1 MKTTSRNLSLK
12 TALLIIMAAGFWF
25 SLFGNIL
32 LYSMNNQISITLDDQ
47 KLLVVQDIAFSL
59 ESLSYLPVPGP
70 LVEEEYS
77 NISIVEISN
86 RHIVYH
92 SQYGRRNIQ
101 QLMTLDSTHGK
112 NLTQIDELFI
122 SFGMFADNLN
132 RLVSE
137 NKTSNA
143 IELID
148 GFSKT
153 MSDLPTGLGW
163 KLKSTYRRG
172 TTDEGELELVLQQTA
187 QIRALLDSMI
197 MGTA

>member
-1 MKTTSRNLSLK
+1 
-12 TALLIIMAAGFWF
+12 
-25 SLFGNIL
+25 
-32 LYSMNNQISITLDDQ
+32 
-47 KLLVVQDIAFSL
+47 
-59 ESLSYLPVPGP
+59 
-70 LVEEEYS
+70 
-77 NISIVEISN
+77 
-86 RHIVYH
+86 
-92 SQYGRRNIQ
+92 
-101 QLMTLDSTHGK
+101 MTLDSTHGK